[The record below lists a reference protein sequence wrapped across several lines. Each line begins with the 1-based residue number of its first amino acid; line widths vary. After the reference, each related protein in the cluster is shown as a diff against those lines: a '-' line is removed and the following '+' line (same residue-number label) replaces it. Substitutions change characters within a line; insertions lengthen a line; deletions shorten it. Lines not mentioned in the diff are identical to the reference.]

1 MITNLI
7 DFFVASKR
15 ITEFLHQKE
24 VGGLRSVRATT
35 GETTGE
41 VRVTMKNS
49 AFGWHHGVSEEKEEK
64 EEKEGKEGREGK
76 KQEDIEV
83 VAEMNEATNNT
94 AFALHGINL
103 HLQNEELI
111 LVVGRVGSG
120 KSSLLSAMLGE
131 MEQTEAE
138 GTTGGTEGG
147 GTTGTTT
154 LSGSVAYVPQSSWIL
169 NATLKENGTAHYLSI
184 LCRYSQ
190 TQAVAVLTVL
200 LF

>member
-1 MITNLI
+1 MS
-7 DFFVASKR
+7 DAVSWRDSPASQR
-15 ITEFLHQKE
+15 
-24 VGGLRSVRATT
+24 G
-35 GETTGE
+35 
-41 VRVTMKNS
+41 
-49 AFGWHHGVSEEKEEK
+49 
-64 EEKEGKEGREGK
+64 
-76 KQEDIEV
+76 IEV

-131 MEQTEAE
+131 MEQTDE
-138 GTTGGTEGG
+138 GTEGG

-190 TQAVAVLTVL
+190 TQAVDVLSVLTV
-200 LF
+200 